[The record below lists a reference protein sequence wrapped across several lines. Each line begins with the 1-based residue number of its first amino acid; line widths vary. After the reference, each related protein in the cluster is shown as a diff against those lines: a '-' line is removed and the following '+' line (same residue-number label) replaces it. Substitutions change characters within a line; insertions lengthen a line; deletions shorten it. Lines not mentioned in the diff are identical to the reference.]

1 MMANWLV
8 TGASSGIGY
17 GIAMAAL
24 TAGNRVAV
32 TSRSLAKLQSLTEQ
46 YPQQCNPRRAE
57 DPVIRTQ

>member
-24 TAGNRVAV
+24 AAGNRVAV
-32 TSRSLAKLQSLTEQ
+32 TSRSLTKLQRLTEQ
-46 YPQQCNPRRAE
+46 YPQSISQWLWS
-57 DPVIRTQ
+57 